1 MNKTEIKPV
10 SLTTHPET
18 NTLWKWK
25 EQATGYLFLAPSI
38 LLFVIFLFYPL
49 VKSLYLS
56 FFLTDPQGNI
66 ARFVGIENYV
76 KLFASSGF
84 LNSIGVTGLFTLYT
98 VPTSIILALIMAVLT
113 HQKIKGIRLF
123 QFTFSLPLAIS
134 VGTASV
140 IWMLLFHPSSGMF
153 NYFLNLIG
161 VGPIFWLS
169 DPNWA
174 LFSIS
179 LMTVWMNIGFLYI
192 VLLSGLQGIPDHLYE
207 SAKLDGAGVWNQF
220 RHVTVPMLSPTI
232 FFAVIVSIIG
242 AFQAF
247 GQIHIMTQGGPV
259 DRTNV
264 MVYDLYREAFIHFQF
279 GTGSA
284 RALVLFVIIL
294 LLTLVQF
301 KLAEKKVHYQ

>member
-1 MNKTEIKPV
+1 MNRTEIKNVP
-10 SLTTHPET
+10 LTTRP
-18 NTLWKWK
+18 NTRLWKWK
-25 EQATGYLFLAPSI
+25 ELATGYLFLAPSLI
-38 LLFVIFLFYPL
+38 LFALFLFYPL

-56 FFLTDPQGNI
+56 FYLTDPMGNV
-66 ARFVGIENYV
+66 ALFVGLDNYMN
-76 KLFASSGF
+76 LFTSSGF
-84 LNSIGVTGLFTLYT
+84 LNSMKITFLFMLYT
-98 VPTSIILALIMAVLT
+98 VPSSIALALLMAVLT
-113 HQKIKGIRLF
+113 HNRLRGMRLF
-123 QFTFSLPLAIS
+123 QLTFSLPLAIS

-140 IWMLLFHPSSGMF
+140 IWMLLFHPSSGML
-153 NYFLNLIG
+153 NYFLSLVG

-169 DPNWA
+169 DPAWA

-179 LMTVWMNIGFLYI
+179 LMTVWMNVGFLYI

-207 SAKLDGAGVWNQF
+207 SAKLDGASIWSQF
-220 RHVTVPMLSPTI
+220 RHITIPMLSPTI
-232 FFAVIVSIIG
+232 FFAAIVSIIG

-264 MVYDLYREAFIHFQF
+264 IVYDLYREAFIQFQF

-284 RALVLFVIIL
+284 RALILFAIIL
-294 LLTLVQF
+294 VLTLIQF

>member
-1 MNKTEIKPV
+1 MTN
-10 SLTTHPET
+10 HPDT
-18 NTLWKWK
+18 KLWKWK
-25 EQATGYLFLAPSI
+25 EQATGYLFLAPSLI
-38 LLFVIFLFYPL
+38 LFALFLFYPL

-56 FFLTDPQGNI
+56 FYLTDPQGNV
-66 ARFVGIENYV
+66 ALFVGVENYIN
-76 KLFASSGF
+76 LFTSSGF
-84 LNSIGVTGLFTLYT
+84 LNSIKVTSLFMLYT
-98 VPTSIILALIMAVLT
+98 VPTSIALALLMAVLT
-113 HQKIKGIRLF
+113 HNQLRGVRFF

-140 IWMLLFHPSSGMF
+140 IWMLLFHPSAGMF
-153 NYFLNLIG
+153 NYFLSLIG

-179 LMTVWMNIGFLYI
+179 LMTVWMNVGFLYI

-207 SAKLDGAGVWNQF
+207 SAKLDGAGIWNQF
-220 RHVTVPMLSPTI
+220 RHVTIPMLSPTI
-232 FFAVIVSIIG
+232 FFAMIVSIIG

-259 DRTNV
+259 DSTNV
-264 MVYDLYREAFIHFQF
+264 MVYDLYREAFIQFQF

-284 RALVLFVIIL
+284 RALILFVIIL
-294 LLTLVQF
+294 ALTLIQF

>member
-1 MNKTEIKPV
+1 MNGTETKSVPM
-10 SLTTHPET
+10 TNHPDT
-18 NTLWKWK
+18 KLWKWK
-25 EQATGYLFLAPSI
+25 EQATGYLFLAPSLI
-38 LLFVIFLFYPL
+38 LFALFLFYPL

-56 FFLTDPQGNI
+56 FYLTDPQGNV
-66 ARFVGIENYV
+66 ALFVGVENYIN
-76 KLFASSGF
+76 LFTSSGF
-84 LNSIGVTGLFTLYT
+84 LNSIKVTSLFMLYT
-98 VPTSIILALIMAVLT
+98 VPTSIALALLMAVLT
-113 HQKIKGIRLF
+113 HNQLRGVRFF

-140 IWMLLFHPSSGMF
+140 IWMLLFHPSAGMF
-153 NYFLNLIG
+153 NYFLSLIG

-179 LMTVWMNIGFLYI
+179 LMTVWMNVGFLYI

-207 SAKLDGAGVWNQF
+207 SAKLDGAGIWNQF
-220 RHVTVPMLSPTI
+220 RHVTIPMLSPTI
-232 FFAVIVSIIG
+232 FFAMIVSIIG

-259 DRTNV
+259 DSTNV
-264 MVYDLYREAFIHFQF
+264 MVYDLYREAFIQFQF

-284 RALVLFVIIL
+284 RALILFVIIL
-294 LLTLVQF
+294 ALTLIQF